1 VNPYFMQM
9 MGSRIGPMWDM
20 LMRGAQG
27 PASRA
32 IPSAAPRIGQ
42 MPGGGVPAVGA
53 GGAGLPPAM
62 AGGGIPAAAGGGM
75 SPQAMAAAQAMQGR
89 LMGGAGAVG
98 LGGMM
103 QGGLLSPTGGVPAAS
118 PADTGAS
125 DLARLNALE
134 AQAGPPPMPTGPNP
148 VNDPNSMTPALPPPT
163 LPTFAQGG
171 YTPPL
176 MTFGQGGV
184 AGKNPAPTPGG
195 GIPLPPRRPPDL
207 AGAKE
212 KSKGGLDAFVKALFK
227 AGDGVKLDNLDRG

>member
-53 GGAGLPPAM
+53 GG
-62 AGGGIPAAAGGGM
+62 GM
-75 SPQAMAAAQAMQGR
+75 SPQAMAASQAMQGR

-103 QGGLLSPTGGVPAAS
+103 QGGGLLSPTGGVPAAS